1 MPCQISSSRVM
12 IRALMG
18 SFWMA
23 LERASRASSS
33 LGYDSSKSVRP
44 GFTTA
49 TQYSGLPLPEPMR
62 VSAGFLVTGLSGN
75 TLIQTLPPRL
85 IERVMAIR
93 AASIWRAVSQPGS
106 SAWIPYSPKWRPEPP
121 LVRPFVRPRWCLRW
135 ATLRGIS
142 MVRSLSLLAAEVR
155 RVVALALRGALGDGL
170 FFVEQLLELGV
181 GVLDQRLRLR
191 SRCLVARATGGHDL
205 ARPGTLT
212 RGLADGHGGLAGD
225 LVLVELLVGQDVAL
239 VDPDLHTDAAAGGLG
254 LAHAVVDVGAQRVQ
268 RDATF
273 AVPLGAAHLGTA
285 QAARALHPD
294 AEGTGALGV
303 LHGALHGPAE
313 GDAVDELVGHTLGDQ
328 RCVEFGV
335 LDLDDVELDLWVAGD
350 LGDQLT
356 DLVGLGAATSDH
368 DARTGRVHVDTQL
381 VTGALD
387 LDATDRRRLE
397 TLHDLLADGPVLGE
411 VVLVLTLGEPARLPV
426 GGHSQAEAVRIDLL
440 THYLVAPSSSASL
453 PPRDASASSLALPS
467 AGSSASAVA
476 FATSASSD
484 SVAVSASVSAVA
496 SAAVS
501 SMAVPSAAASSAS
514 AATLAV
520 VSTASRSSAAAA
532 VASSASA
539 ASAASPAVVSSPVC
553 SAAFLRLRSTRE
565 RRLALLLCG
574 RPRPAAPPARSWRAW
589 RISMRS
595 SLVRATTTVMWH
607 VRLLMRVARP
617 RARGRN
623 RRNVGPS
630 SAKQATTNSSSASWS
645 SLFTALAA

>member
-212 RGLADGHGGLAGD
+212 RGLADGHGRLASD
-225 LVLVELLVGQDVAL
+225 LVLVELLVREDVSL
-239 VDPDLHTDAAAGGLG
+239 VDPHLHTDATAGGLG

-328 RCVEFGV
+328 RCVELGV
-335 LDLDDVELDLWVAGD
+335 LDLDDVELDLRVAGD
-350 LGDQLT
+350 LGDQLAQ
-356 DLVGLGAATSDH
+356 LVGLGATATDH
-368 DARTGRVHVDTQL
+368 DARTSRVDVDAQL

-387 LDATDRRRLE
+387 LDTADRSRLE
-397 TLHDLLADGPVLGE
+397 TGHDLLTDRPVLGE
-411 VVLVLTLGEPARLPV
+411 VVLVLALREPTRLPV
-426 GGHSQAEAVRIDLL
+426 GGHSQTEAVRIDLL
-440 THYLVAPSSSASL
+440 THYLVSSSSARWFSSS
-453 PPRDASASSLALPS
+453 DCASSLALPS
-467 AGSSASAVA
+467 AP
-476 FATSASSD
+476 
-484 SVAVSASVSAVA
+484 AVA
-496 SAAVS
+496 SAVS
-501 SMAVPSAAASSAS
+501 SVVSASSS
-514 AATLAV
+514 S
-520 VSTASRSSAAAA
+520 VS
-532 VASSASA
+532 VASASA
-539 ASAASPAVVSSPVC
+539 ASADSSASASASAAMLAVTSTASCSSAVSAIVSSSTI
-553 SAAFLRLRSTRE
+553 SASRISSSASMASMASSAPAACWRLRSTRW

-574 RPRPAAPPARSWRAW
+574 RPRPVLPPARSWRAV

-595 SLVRATTTVMWH
+595 SLIRATITVM
-607 VRLLMRVARP
+607 
-617 RARGRN
+617 
-623 RRNVGPS
+623 
-630 SAKQATTNSSSASWS
+630 
-645 SLFTALAA
+645 